1 MIAGF
6 ARGLSALLLGVVLVC
21 PIAGDAQSAST
32 SPSASYRYFRLGSSA
47 NMKTHPQAGYAL
59 MGGGTD
65 QDDAFRWLCDRADGG
80 DFRILRATGT
90 DAYSPYIQGLC
101 HLNSVA
107 TLIIPD
113 RQSAQD
119 AFVAAAISNAAAVFI
134 AGGDQANYIRNW
146 AGSPV
151 ESALRNAVQ
160 RGVPIGGTSAG
171 LAVLGQFIYSAE
183 NDQPDGPD
191 LSSAVALSNPFAPQV
206 VIAPDLLGIPVLRGV
221 VTDSHFDT
229 RQREGRLIVFMA
241 RILEAN
247 PTRHIRAVGVDEK
260 TALLVDPDGNAHV
273 VGQGEVDF
281 FEPSVRPEICQP
293 GLPLTFGPIREMAVR
308 TGGRFNV
315 QSWSGAES
323 PTTIQIR
330 GGRISTGSMR

>member
-1 MIAGF
+1 MIASF
-6 ARGLSALLLGVVLVC
+6 ARGLSALLLGAVLVL
-21 PIAGDAQSAST
+21 PLADDAQSASAT
-32 SPSASYRYFRLGSSA
+32 YRYFRVGSNA
-47 NMKTHPQAGYAL
+47 NIKAHPQAGYAL

-65 QDDAFRWLCDRADGG
+65 QDDPFRWLCDRADGG
-80 DFRILRATGT
+80 DFLILRATGT
-90 DAYSPYIQGLC
+90 DAYNPYIRGLC
-101 HLNSVA
+101 QLNSVA

-119 AFVAAAISNAAAVFI
+119 AFVAAAIANAAAIFI

-160 RGVPIGGTSAG
+160 RGVPVGGTSAG

-206 VIAPDLLGIPVLRGV
+206 VIAPDLLGIPVLRGI

-229 RQREGRLIVFMA
+229 RQREGRLLVFMA
-241 RILEAN
+241 RVLESNRAG
-247 PTRHIRAVGVDEK
+247 HIRAVGVDEK
-260 TALLVDPDGNAHV
+260 TALLVDLNGDAHV

-281 FEPSVRPEICQP
+281 LEASVKPAICRP
-293 GLPLTFGPIREMAVR
+293 GLPLTFGPIQEIAVR
-308 TGGRFNV
+308 TGGRFNL
-315 QSWSGAES
+315 QAWSGAES
-323 PTTIQIR
+323 PTLIQIR
-330 GGRISTGSMR
+330 AGRISTARMR